1 MLKLTLNGD
10 LKELPESMSLEKAL
24 AHWQPSAEMFAI
36 AVNGEFVPRGEY
48 ATIVL
53 QQSDQVELLSPIV
66 GG

>member
-10 LKELPESMSLEKAL
+10 SKELPESMSIEKAI
-24 AHWQPSAEMFAI
+24 AYWQPDAEMFAV

-48 ATIVL
+48 ANVVL
-53 QQSDQVELLSPIV
+53 QQNDQVELLSPIV